1 MNGSAMAA
9 CALVACETEFFVRR
23 VGHAFESRQINR
35 ALQWLGIWIVPPTPA
50 PARVKSQGL
59 AQQWH
64 VLLSIAVIA
73 GTFFFEPAAA
83 SAQCCGM
90 GSPSCGSCGSCG
102 GAPSFCG
109 SPCGGAPCCGSPCGG
124 APCCGSPCGG
134 PPCCGSPCGGPM
146 PFFGRPGCGCQPS
159 CCRPMGCCG
168 GGCGGGCPTGCGY
181 PRLAFGFFPGGNCC
195 PNYAPRC
202 GSPCGC
208 SCGPS
213 CGLACG
219 PSCGCGSPACG
230 SPGCGSCG
238 SACGCAGVP
247 AVVGNVSGS
256 PMPTYDIPSGAQPS
270 SSNKTGPPP
279 SIDPNDAP
287 PTGPPAPIKQRSA
300 TPPADGSS
308 KFQRDPQSS
317 LDSSGSLDPSQTS
330 ADPVGV
336 VEKRFFRQTVSAG
349 FHTRVA
355 IAAPIRLVSQ
365 TETLR
370 PPAARDF
377 EAPLVLAQTD

>member
-1 MNGSAMAA
+1 MNGSAKAA

-23 VGHAFESRQINR
+23 VGHAFESRKINR

-50 PARVKSQGL
+50 PARVKPQRL

-64 VLLSIAVIA
+64 ILLSIAMVV
-73 GTFFFEPAAA
+73 GTIVFEPASA

-90 GSPSCGSCGSCG
+90 GSPGCGSCG
-102 GAPSFCG
+102 GPPSFCG
-109 SPCGGAPCCGSPCGG
+109 SPCGGSPCGG
-124 APCCGSPCGG
+124 T
-134 PPCCGSPCGGPM
+134 PCCGSPCGGPM
-146 PFFGRPGCGCQPS
+146 PFFGRPACGCQPS
-159 CCRPMGCCG
+159 CCRPMGFG
-168 GGCGGGCPTGCGY
+168 GGCGSGCCGGGCPTGCGY
-181 PRLAFGFFPGGNCC
+181 QRLSFGFFPSGNCC
-195 PNYAPRC
+195 PNYAPSC

-238 SACGCAGVP
+238 QACGCAGVP
-247 AVVGNVSGS
+247 APCGTVGGY
-256 PMPTYDIPSGAQPS
+256 PTPTFDAPSGPQPS

-279 SIDPNDAP
+279 SNDPNDAP
-287 PTGPPAPIKQRSA
+287 PAGPPTRIKQQRSGP
-300 TPPADGSS
+300 PPADGSN
-308 KFQRDPQSS
+308 KFERAPQGSGS
-317 LDSSGSLDPSQTS
+317 LDSSGSLDLSQAS

-355 IAAPIRLVSQ
+355 IAATSRLVSQ
-365 TETLR
+365 TDALR

-377 EAPLVLAQTD
+377 EAPLVLARTD